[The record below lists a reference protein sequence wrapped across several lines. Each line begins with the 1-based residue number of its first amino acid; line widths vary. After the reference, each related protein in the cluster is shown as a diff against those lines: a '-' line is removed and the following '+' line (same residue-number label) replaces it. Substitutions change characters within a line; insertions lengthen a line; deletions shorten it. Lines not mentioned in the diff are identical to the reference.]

1 MAVEFR
7 RNFISHLNDFKQA
20 LHLDPVST
28 VSLSSN
34 GSSKLLRNGL
44 AVVGFTALEDFIKN
58 RFSVAFEEI
67 AQTRVTFDELPEK
80 IQKAVT
86 YEAVSSIDHQVAI
99 RKNLEHSEKLSF
111 IQSEAEKIASTSNER
126 GFSLTG
132 YAFGFGKSNVSGTDI
147 KEALNCFQVKNP
159 WEVMT
164 SIAQVIG
171 LVSLPLNNSYQNAS
185 NRRHKAA
192 HVAQADTPYSDLEN
206 YVGEAVSIAIA
217 IDIVVGRCVSKIS
230 QIDQDYL
237 SGDRN
242 KKLCERDFPFYFV
255 KKVRGQWK
263 AYLSSNLD
271 RAKSAGRDKSEVVR
285 RTESLATGL
294 NAALVV
300 FDDFGDIDEW
310 YFP

>member
-1 MAVEFR
+1 MAVQFR
-7 RNFISHLNDFKQA
+7 RDFISHFNNFKQA
-20 LHLDPVST
+20 LSLDPVST
-28 VSLSSN
+28 VSLPSN

-86 YEAVSSIDHQVAI
+86 YEAVSSIEHQISI
-99 RKNLEHSEKLSF
+99 RKHLEHSDKLDF

-126 GFSLTG
+126 GFKLTG
-132 YAFGFGKSNVSGTDI
+132 YAFGFGKSNVSGTDV
-147 KEALNCFQVKNP
+147 KEALNCFHVKNP

-171 LVSLPLNNSYQNAS
+171 LVSLPLSNSYQNAS

-206 YVGEAVSIAIA
+206 YVGEAISIAIS

-237 SGDRN
+237 SGDRS
-242 KKLCERDFPFYFV
+242 KRLGEEDFPFYLV
-255 KKVRGQWK
+255 KKVRGHWK

-271 RAKSAGRDKSEVVR
+271 RAKATGREKSEVVTR
-285 RTESLATGL
+285 AEVLATGL
-294 NAALVV
+294 DAALVV
-300 FDDFGDIDEW
+300 FDESGDVEDW